1 MNEQKLS
8 KKERRQQR
16 RNKQTEE
23 EVSFRKI
30 LNIKRFEPLTENQAI
45 TFDSF
50 EDGQHLMLHGVAGT
64 GKTFLSLYLSLDEIL
79 AENSQYNRLI
89 IVRSTVSVRDI
100 GFMPGKMGEK
110 AEVYEAPYQSICSE
124 LFNRGDAYQY
134 LKQKG
139 VIQFVPTSFIR
150 GITIND
156 AIVVVD
162 EMQNMTAAEL
172 NTVIT
177 RIGKNCR
184 IIFCGD
190 IAQTDLLN
198 IKKEKT
204 GLGDFVKII
213 YEMNAFEFIEFEEK
227 DIVRSGLVKDYII
240 KRTQL
245 ERSGAI
251 EKLTTL

>member
-1 MNEQKLS
+1 MNEPKLS

-16 RNKQTEE
+16 QKTKTTE

-30 LNIKRFEPLTENQAI
+30 LNIKRFEPLTDNQSLTYKA
-45 TFDSF
+45 FH
-50 EDGQHLMLHGVAGT
+50 DGDNLMLHGVAGA
-64 GKTFLSLYLSLDEIL
+64 GKTFLAMYLSLEDIL
-79 AENSQYNRLI
+79 SEFNQYDKLI
-89 IVRSTVSVRDI
+89 IVRSVVPTRDM
-100 GFMPGKMGEK
+100 GFLPGSQGEK
-110 AEVYEAPYQSICSE
+110 SEVYEAPYSAICTE
-124 LFNRGDAYQY
+124 LFDRGDAYQY

-139 VIQFVPTSFIR
+139 VIKFATTSFIR
-150 GITIND
+150 GITISN
-156 AIVVVD
+156 AIIIID

-172 NTVIT
+172 NSVIT

-184 IIFCGD
+184 VIFCGD

-198 IKKEKT
+198 PKKEKT

-213 YEMNAFEFIEFEEK
+213 HEMKSFEFIEFDEE

-240 KRTQL
+240 TRTKL
-245 ERSGAI
+245 ERNGKI